1 MKRRILFQFA
11 VVVGVFGLFSSSYI
25 NAASNVANGFRLSP
39 VRVDATIDK
48 GHSVTENIYVT
59 NVNNYQ
65 ITAQAVINEFS
76 ASNDES
82 GSPAVILDNSQP
94 APANSFKSITAT
106 ISDVTIDAGQTATVP
121 VKITIPQNANSGG
134 YYGAVRFVSTN
145 TATGQSVNLSASVG
159 TIFLITVP
167 GKLTEQLQL
176 VDFSAAKNGSTA
188 SFFTNSKN
196 LQIVTRVHNT
206 GNIHLAP
213 NGKIN
218 ITNSGG
224 KVVETIDFNN
234 TNPRGE
240 VLPSTIRKYT
250 YDIKKQ
256 DLFGKYSATAYLGYG
271 TSGQVMTIKTSFWVI
286 PFWLIAVGGVAA
298 VSVVGGISYAIVRR
312 RHTPRH
318 KAHIKK

>member
-1 MKRRILFQFA
+1 MRRRILFQ
-11 VVVGVFGLFSSSYI
+11 VVTVIGVFGLFGSSYA

-39 VRVDATIDK
+39 VRIDATVEK
-48 GHSVTENIYVT
+48 GRSVTESVSVT

-65 ITAQAVINEFS
+65 ITAKAIINEFI

-94 APANSFKSITAT
+94 APANSFRGITST
-106 ISDVTIDAGQTATVP
+106 IPDVTIDAGKTATVP
-121 VKITIPQNANSGG
+121 VTITIPQNANSGG
-134 YYGAVRFVSTN
+134 YYGAVRFVSAN
-145 TATGQSVNLSASVG
+145 TANGNSVTLSASVG

-176 VDFSAAKNGSTA
+176 VDFSAAQNGSTA

-196 LQIVTRVHNT
+196 LQMITRLQNT

-224 KVVETIDFNN
+224 KIVETLDFNN

-240 VLPSTIRKYT
+240 VLPSTTRKYT
-250 YDIKKQ
+250 YNIKNQ
-256 DLFGKYSATAYLGYG
+256 DLFGRYSATAYLGYG
-271 TSGQVMTIKTSFWVI
+271 TLGQVLTVKTSFWVI
-286 PFWLIAVGGVAA
+286 PLWVIVVAGIAF
-298 VSVVGGISYAIVRR
+298 VSVIGGIAYAVMRR
-312 RHTPRH
+312 RHSPRH
-318 KAHIKK
+318 NAHVKK